1 MAGARPAV
9 LALLVFVAAFALYA
23 LSTSQ
28 NLEGYEPETAAV
40 TEGFVKTGDFVL
52 IADSPLKS
60 DNLGFAGHD
69 GKLIG
74 RAGLTDPLVRAPF
87 YAVGWAADELD
98 SDSSSWRWRER
109 AFWFASPFYVAIGV
123 AFFFLVALEL
133 TGSRRWA
140 LVLAGLFA
148 AAGQAWPYS
157 KIGMEGTLMTALVI
171 TLYGVL
177 RASRSAALW
186 PWALAG
192 FGAGAALANKPYGLF
207 AVAAL
212 LAYLVPALR
221 RAPARDR
228 LRRLGALAA
237 PLLLWGI
244 GFALFNRTRTGSF
257 LDTGR
262 NDPETTLAAPLNFVG
277 FFISPGK
284 GLIFF
289 SPLVVLGILGLA
301 AMYRRD
307 RRLTLAIGGAL
318 VGGIAIVAG
327 LRFWS
332 DETWGPRYIVW
343 VAWLL
348 LLPIPFWAVTRRR
361 RQILAGVAALAIAV
375 QFLGV
380 IAPSTMITNAGTDV
394 TGYEIFTRPK
404 PGQPILVPY
413 GRDPIRW
420 IPELSPLLLQAKVV
434 LSKASITLGGP
445 PITTVYRPYEGP
457 ARSVRLDEAHLSRY
471 GFGAPY
477 LWWAQGGVGK
487 FGALA
492 VILLLGVGGGATA
505 LLVVAARRADG
516 EVRLWGATPAAASA
530 TAR

>member
-1 MAGARPAV
+1 VADPWV
-9 LALLVFVAAFALYA
+9 LALLVFVAAFSLYA

-28 NLEGYEPETAAV
+28 NLEGYEPETAAI

-52 IADSPLKS
+52 IPDSPLKPP
-60 DNLGFAGHD
+60 DLGFAGKD

-74 RAGLTDPLVRAPF
+74 RAGLTDPLIRAPF
-87 YAVGWAADELD
+87 YAAGWAADQVD
-98 SDSSSWRWRER
+98 SHSASWQWRKR

-140 LVLAGLFA
+140 LVLAGLFGV
-148 AAGQAWPYS
+148 AGQAWPYS
-157 KIGMEGTLMTALVI
+157 KIGMEGVLMTALVI

-177 RASRSAALW
+177 RAGRSDRLW

-192 FGAGAALANKPYGLF
+192 FGAGAALADKPYGLF

-212 LAYLVPALR
+212 LAYLVPFATR
-221 RAPARDR
+221 
-228 LRRLGALAA
+228 RRLAALGV

-244 GFALFNRTRTGSF
+244 GFGLFNWTRTGSF

-284 GLIFF
+284 GLVFF
-289 SPLVVLGILGLA
+289 SPLVVIGALGLGA
-301 AMYRRD
+301 LYRRD
-307 RRLTLAIGGAL
+307 RRLTLALLASL
-318 VGGIAIVAG
+318 VGGVAIVAV

-361 RQILAGVAALAIAV
+361 KQILAGVAVLAVGV

-380 IAPSTMITNAGTDV
+380 IAPNTMITNAGPDV
-394 TGYEIFTRPK
+394 TGYRIFTRPE
-404 PGQPILVPY
+404 PGHPILVPY

-434 LSKASITLGGP
+434 LSKASITVGGP
-445 PITTVYRPYEGP
+445 PITTAYRPYEGP
-457 ARSVRLDEAHLSRY
+457 ARVVRLDEAHLSRY
-471 GFGAPY
+471 GFGVPY

-487 FGALA
+487 FGAVG
-492 VILLLGVGGGATA
+492 VIFLLLTGGTATA
-505 LLVVAARRADG
+505 LLAVAARRA
-516 EVRLWGATPAAASA
+516 
-530 TAR
+530 

>member
-1 MAGARPAV
+1 M
-9 LALLVFVAAFALYA
+9 LALLVFVAAFSLYA

-52 IADSPLKS
+52 IPDSPLKPP
-60 DNLGFAGHD
+60 DLGFAGKD

-74 RAGLTDPLVRAPF
+74 RAGLTDPLIRVPF
-87 YAVGWAADELD
+87 YAAGWAADELR
-98 SDSSSWRWRER
+98 SDSASWQWRTR
-109 AFWFASPFYVAIGV
+109 SFWFASPFYVAIGV

-133 TGSRRWA
+133 TGSRRWGLA
-140 LVLAGLFA
+140 LAGLFA
-148 AAGQAWPYS
+148 VAGQAWPYS
-157 KIGMEGTLMTALVI
+157 KIGMEGVLMTALVI
-171 TLYGVL
+171 TLYAVL
-177 RASRSAALW
+177 RASRSDRLW

-192 FGAGAALANKPYGLF
+192 VGAGAALADKPYGLF

-221 RAPARDR
+221 ALAPAER
-228 LRRLGALAA
+228 LRRVASFGA
-237 PLLLWGI
+237 PMVLWAI
-244 GFALFNRTRTGSF
+244 GFGLFNWTRTGSA

-262 NDPETTLAAPLNFVG
+262 NDPETTLAAPLNFIG
-277 FFISPGK
+277 FFVSPGK
-284 GLIFF
+284 GLTFF
-289 SPLVVLGILGLA
+289 SPLVVIGALGLA

-307 RRLTLAIGGAL
+307 RRLTLALLGSLLGG
-318 VGGIAIVAG
+318 VAIVAV

-361 RQILAGVAALAIAV
+361 RQILAGVAVLAIGV

-380 IAPSTMITNAGTDV
+380 IAPSTMITNAGRDV
-394 TGYEIFTRPK
+394 TGYQIFTRPK
-404 PGQPILVPY
+404 PGHPILVPY

-434 LSKASITLGGP
+434 VSKASISLGGP
-445 PITTVYRPYEGP
+445 PITTAYRPYEGP
-457 ARSVRLDEAHLSRY
+457 ARVVRLDEQHLSRY
-471 GFGAPY
+471 GFGTPY
-477 LWWAQGGVGK
+477 LWWAQGGIGEL
-487 FGALA
+487 GALS
-492 VILLLGVGGGATA
+492 VIFFLFTGGASTA
-505 LLVVAARRADG
+505 LLAVAARRA
-516 EVRLWGATPAAASA
+516 
-530 TAR
+530 

>member
-1 MAGARPAV
+1 VAAAANASPWV
-9 LALLVFVAAFALYA
+9 LALLVFVAAFSLYA

-52 IADSPLKS
+52 IPDSPLKQP
-60 DNLGFAGHD
+60 DFGFAGKD

-74 RAGLTDPLVRAPF
+74 RAGLTDPLIRVPF
-87 YAVGWAADELD
+87 YSAGWALD
-98 SDSSSWRWRER
+98 QLDSSSTSWKWRTR

-140 LVLAGLFA
+140 LVLAGLFGV
-148 AAGQAWPYS
+148 AGQAWPYS
-157 KIGMEGTLMTALVI
+157 KIGMEGVLMTALVM
-171 TLYGVL
+171 TLFGVL
-177 RASRSAALW
+177 RASRSDRLW

-192 FGAGAALANKPYGLF
+192 FGAGAALADKPYGLF

-212 LAYLVPALR
+212 LAYLVPPFRAL
-221 RAPARDR
+221 APADR
-228 LRRLGALAA
+228 LRRLAALGT

-244 GFALFNRTRTGSF
+244 GFGLFNWTRTGSA

-262 NDPETTLAAPLNFVG
+262 NDPETTLAAPINFIG
-277 FFISPGK
+277 FFVSPGK
-284 GLIFF
+284 GLVFF
-289 SPLVVLGILGLA
+289 SPLVVIGALGLG

-307 RRLTLAIGGAL
+307 RRLTLALIASLIGG
-318 VGGIAIVAG
+318 VAIVAV

-361 RQILAGVAALAIAV
+361 KQILAAVAALAVGV

-380 IAPSTMITNAGTDV
+380 IAPSTMITNAGSDI
-394 TGYEIFTRPK
+394 TGYRIFTRPE
-404 PGQPILVPY
+404 PGHPILVPY

-445 PITTVYRPYEGP
+445 PITTAYRPYEGR
-457 ARSVRLDEAHLSRY
+457 ARVVRLDDEHLSRY
-471 GFGAPY
+471 GFGSPY
-477 LWWAQGGVGK
+477 VWWAQGGVGK
-487 FGALA
+487 FGALS
-492 VILLLGVGGGATA
+492 VTLLLIAGGASVA
-505 LLVVAARRADG
+505 LLTTAARRA
-516 EVRLWGATPAAASA
+516 
-530 TAR
+530 